1 MDELE
6 TTVARMTKIGSCYS
20 PSFAPDG
27 SRLAFVSDMTGV
39 PQVWTVATTGGWPEL
54 ITAFDD
60 QVGEVKW
67 SPDGEWLAVLVAP
80 GGGMNS
86 QIWLVRPDGSELHRI
101 TDGGKENN
109 RLGRWTHDSQR
120 LVVASNRLNPFA
132 VDDFLIDIAS
142 GEQKLVVQ
150 NDGIGTLADIT
161 PDNKQA
167 VAHRVASRSDS
178 NLFLVNLESSHEFLL
193 TPHEGP
199 GSFTDARFSLDGSVI
214 YLTSNQERDNIA
226 FAQVKLARDGQ
237 PGPIEVLATRDD
249 AELQEFELSHD
260 GKTAALIWNVAGR
273 NEIVFLDLETSVQTP
288 GPPLP
293 AEIAAGLTFS
303 HDDRYLAM
311 TISGSISPNN
321 VWLFDRPSQQFS
333 QLTHTPHAGIKLET
347 LIKPTLE
354 KFTAQDGLEL
364 SGWLY
369 LPKDYQQP
377 GPIVLTFHGG
387 PEGQERPAFNSL
399 TQALLGQGI
408 AIFGPNVRGSSGFGK
423 KFGNL
428 DNGELRFNGIK
439 DIKACAE
446 YVIKAGIADPKR
458 IGIMGGSY
466 GGYMTMAGLTEY
478 PELFAAGANMFGIV
492 NFETFFAHTEPWM
505 AAISKIK
512 YGDPVTQ
519 TEMLRQ
525 LSPIYKID
533 RVRGA
538 TIVLHG
544 ANDTNVPVIEAEQV
558 VASLK
563 ERGVPVEYVLF
574 PDEGHGFRKTINRIR
589 AAVATVRWFKKYL

>member
-27 SRLAFVSDMTGV
+27 LRLAFVSDLTGV

-86 QIWLVRPDGSELHRI
+86 QIWLVRPDGSELQRI

-109 RLGRWTHDSQR
+109 RLGRWTHDSQQ
-120 LVVASNRLNPFA
+120 LVVTSNRLNPST
-132 VDDFLIDIAS
+132 VDDFLIDIVT

-150 NDGIGTLADIT
+150 NDGIGTLSDIT

-167 VAHRVASRSDS
+167 IAYRVASRSDS
-178 NLFLVNLESSHEFLL
+178 NLFLVNLENGHESLL
-193 TPHEGP
+193 TPHNGP
-199 GSFTDARFSLDGSVI
+199 GNFVEGRFSLDGSVI
-214 YLTSNQERDNIA
+214 YLTSNQQRDTIA
-226 FAQVKLARDGQ
+226 FAQVKLTQDGQ
-237 PGPIEVLATRDD
+237 PGPIEVLVARDE
-249 AELQEFELSHD
+249 AELQEFEVSHD

-273 NEIVFLDLETSVQTP
+273 NEIIFLDLETSVQTP

-293 AEIAAGLTFS
+293 AEIVSGLTFS

-321 VWLFDRPSQQFS
+321 VWLFDRASNQFF
-333 QLTHTPHAGIKLET
+333 QLTHSAHAGIKLEM

-354 KFTAQDGLEL
+354 KFTAHDDLEL

-369 LPKDYQQP
+369 LPTDYSQP
-377 GPIVLTFHGG
+377 GPLVLTFHGG

-408 AIFGPNVRGSSGFGK
+408 AVFGPNVRGSSGFGK
-423 KFGNL
+423 RFGNL

-439 DIKACAE
+439 DIKACAD
-446 YVIKAGIADPKR
+446 YVINAGIADPKR

-478 PELFAAGANMFGIV
+478 PDLFAAGANMFGIV

-505 AAISKIK
+505 AAVSKIK
-512 YGDPVTQ
+512 YGDPVTEV
-519 TEMLRQ
+519 EMLRQ
-525 LSPIYKID
+525 LSPIHKID
-533 RVRGA
+533 RVQGA

-563 ERGVPVEYVLF
+563 ERGIPVEYVLF
-574 PDEGHGFRKTINRIR
+574 PDEGHGFRKTVNRIR
-589 AAVATVRWFKKYL
+589 AAIATVRWFKEYL